1 MGNQNS
7 PSIHFPPKSTSFH
20 KRILFSQTYISYS
33 KFCEQPVFNTSY
45 YILAHHSTGQWCAQD
60 YIDFKIADE
69 LDDYLGEK
77 LSKRWLGA
85 IVKIGLNVTSRLEC
99 VRLV

>member
-1 MGNQNS
+1 MQVRYKENAKTLNNFWHFLWSTLSDPSLGNQNS

-45 YILAHHSTGQWCAQD
+45 YILAHHSTGQ
-60 YIDFKIADE
+60 
-69 LDDYLGEK
+69 
-77 LSKRWLGA
+77 
-85 IVKIGLNVTSRLEC
+85 
-99 VRLV
+99 